1 MKIAILSDIHGNFQ
15 ALKAIIND
23 IKENNID
30 KTIFLGD
37 AIAIGPN
44 PKECLD
50 LIIDNNISMVL
61 GNHELYYIKGINI
74 DDEMSENEIK
84 HQHWVASCLNDNHKS
99 FLTTCPLEIIE
110 TIGNTKLSFKHFLLN
125 EDKNDLYPFDSLE
138 ILNDGV
144 INKKFIKEDIDISFI
159 GHEHIPFEIEEN
171 NKKLIDVGSSGCTK
185 DNTTFYTILSV
196 NDDSITIEKK
206 YLTYDRK
213 SFEETIK
220 NTIYPDRE
228 IISKIFFGIDLT
240 NI

>member
-15 ALKAIIND
+15 ALEAIINN
-23 IKENNID
+23 IKKNNID

-61 GNHELYYIKGINI
+61 GNHELYYIKGTNI

-84 HQHWVASCLNDNHKS
+84 HQGWVASCLNDNHKL
-99 FLTTCPLEIIE
+99 FLANCPLEIVE
-110 TIGNTKLSFKHFLLN
+110 TIENTKIRFKHFFLN
-125 EDKNDLYPFDSLE
+125 EDKFDPYPFDSLQ
-138 ILNDGV
+138 ILSGGV
-144 INKKFIKEDIDISFI
+144 INEKLTKEDVDISFI
-159 GHEHIPFEIEEN
+159 GHEHIPFEIEEH

-185 DNTTFYTILSV
+185 DNKTFYTILSLSD
-196 NDDSITIEKK
+196 NSITIEKK

-213 SFEETIK
+213 LFESTIK
-220 NTIYPDRE
+220 NIIYPDRE
-228 IISKIFFGIDLT
+228 IISKIFFGIDV
-240 NI
+240 NNN